1 MIAVRRAGVKP
12 QGKDTWSADQ
22 LKRVS
27 DWIKRQGL
35 AAPSAEEVRLA
46 GAEYMTV
53 PSRRVI
59 RAARGDIAPGAARAA
74 TIVEAFF
81 PELKATEAT
90 LLEPLG
96 VARPRCRPPCVGP
109 SQRRGGGDW
118 PS

>member
-1 MIAVRRAGVKP
+1 MEHVPQILRAAADAMIAVRRAGIKP

-53 PSRRVI
+53 PL
-59 RAARGDIAPGAARAA
+59 AA
-74 TIVEAFF
+74 
-81 PELKATEAT
+81 
-90 LLEPLG
+90 
-96 VARPRCRPPCVGP
+96 
-109 SQRRGGGDW
+109 
-118 PS
+118 